1 MSEPKRLHPVAAV
14 LSAIKMI
21 KEALIPLVIFFVFGG
36 SDESGWWAS
45 FELIAIPVFI
55 LLFIGY
61 GILDWLRFTY
71 RVEEGELRIESG
83 IFIKKKRYIRF
94 ERIHSIDKTEGI
106 LQRLFG
112 LVKLKV
118 ETAGSSADLADATLS
133 AISKDEAERINDIFH
148 ELKKKGKISL
158 KDESEAQDAEY
169 QGLEENVQVQGVFQ
183 QSFKELFIMA
193 ATSGGVGVVFSGAIA
208 FFGQFDE
215 IIPYSR
221 LFNGFEQV
229 VKGSISFIAIL
240 VFFGLMFAYVI
251 ATARIVLK
259 YAFFTVKKHEDK
271 VIISRGLL
279 ERRQLTIPL
288 EKIQA
293 IRIAENLIR
302 QPLGY
307 ASVYVEY
314 AGGSIL
320 DKESSNVMLFPLI
333 KKEKIENLI
342 QTFIPEY
349 QIHVQIN
356 PLPKRSFKRYLFR
369 ISLIIIPIAALC
381 SIFLRPWGFLSL
393 LLLPLGAFWAYLCY
407 RGAGWNISSNQLQLR
422 FRILSKQTY
431 IFQRNRIQAV
441 YSETSPFQ
449 KRGKLASI
457 SAVVKSGVGPRV
469 GKVVDLEAADSET
482 IKEWF
487 LERRN

>member
-14 LSAIKMI
+14 SSAFKMI

-36 SDESGWWAS
+36 SDESDLWAML
-45 FELIAIPVFI
+45 ELIAIPVFI

-71 RVEEGELRIESG
+71 RIEEGELRIESG
-83 IFIKKKRYIRF
+83 IFIRKKRYIRF

-118 ETAGSSADLADATLS
+118 ETAGSSGDLADATLT
-133 AISKDEAERINDIFH
+133 AIAKDEAERINNIFH
-148 ELKKKGKISL
+148 ELKRGKTRLENEI
-158 KDESEAQDAEY
+158 DAEDTEY
-169 QGLEENVQVQGVFQ
+169 QVPEEAEALQGIFQ

-215 IIPYSR
+215 VIPYSR
-221 LFNGFEQV
+221 LFTGFEQA
-229 VKGSISFIAIL
+229 VKGSVAFIAIL
-240 VFFGLMFAYVI
+240 VVFGLLFAYII
-251 ATARIVLK
+251 ATASIVLK

-271 VIISRGLL
+271 IIISRGLL

-293 IRIAENLIR
+293 IRIAENLVR

-320 DKESSNVMLFPLI
+320 DKESSNIMLFPLI
-333 KKEKIENLI
+333 KKEKIEELI

-349 QIHVQIN
+349 QIDVPIN
-356 PLPKRSFKRYLFR
+356 PLPKRSFKRYVLR
-369 ISLIIIPIAALC
+369 MWLILIPVTAIC
-381 SIFLRPWGFLSL
+381 SFVFRPWGFISI
-393 LLLPLGAFWAYLCY
+393 LLLPLGALWGYLGY
-407 RGAGWNISSNQLQLR
+407 RGAGWNISGNQLQLR
-422 FRILSKQTY
+422 FRILSKHTFF
-431 IFQRNRIQAV
+431 FQKNRIQAV
-441 YSETSPFQ
+441 YSEISPFQ
-449 KRGKLASI
+449 KKTELASI
-457 SAVVKSGVGPRV
+457 SAVVKSGAGPRA

-482 IKEWF
+482 IKQWF
-487 LERRN
+487 LVRRS